1 MMFFRCKDTLFSH
14 ENFVENLREYFRDVS
29 LFPHCFRNIIDFGI
43 AKRRGRD
50 EMDENWL
57 AARAGLRMA
66 CGQKSEKIYL
76 ENLRKYFR
84 IVSAVSALF
93 SQYNRFLDCEK
104 MRNGR
109 NGRKLA
115 RCASFILISHR
126 NHRKTRLRRTV

>member
-1 MMFFRCKDTLFSH
+1 MVMMFFRCKDTLFSH

-84 IVSAVSALF
+84 IVSVVSALF
-93 SQYNRFLDCEK
+93 SQFRIRREGRAGVNRQNQIFL
-104 MRNGR
+104 
-109 NGRKLA
+109 LA
-115 RCASFILISHR
+115 YA
-126 NHRKTRLRRTV
+126 RRYD

>member
-1 MMFFRCKDTLFSH
+1 MFFRCKDTLFSH

-84 IVSAVSALF
+84 IVSVVSALF
-93 SQYNRFLDCEK
+93 SQFRIRREGRAGVNRQNQIFL
-104 MRNGR
+104 
-109 NGRKLA
+109 LA
-115 RCASFILISHR
+115 YA
-126 NHRKTRLRRTV
+126 RRYD